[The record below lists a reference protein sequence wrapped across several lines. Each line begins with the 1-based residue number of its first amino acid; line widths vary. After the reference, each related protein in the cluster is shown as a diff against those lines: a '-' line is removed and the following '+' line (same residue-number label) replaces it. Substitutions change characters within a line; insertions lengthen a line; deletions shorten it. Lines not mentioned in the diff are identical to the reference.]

1 MGTHAYHPEAGEVND
16 LIYQIETQ
24 LDGIRKGVLAYQLK
38 GKTQVETE
46 QCHAITT
53 HLQTRITDALSG
65 QIIQILQV
73 EDRDKV
79 FREILS
85 CFGLPVSDWNK

>member
-1 MGTHAYHPEAGEVND
+1 MRTNEFQSRPGEVND
-16 LIYQIETQ
+16 LIHQIETQ

-38 GKTQVETE
+38 GKTEVETE
-46 QCHAITT
+46 QFDVVTT

-65 QIIQILQV
+65 QIIRILQV

-79 FREILS
+79 FGEILS
-85 CFGLPVSDWNK
+85 CFGLPASDWNK